1 MKTAKIL
8 FMLASFLLS
17 YGANADE
24 IVSGCV
30 KDKIHGQ
37 VCPREPLGTVVIDL
51 KGDPKCAPGQCAI
64 DAAGNAICSSSPG
77 GTVVLDLTNTPSCQ
91 GRCIRPSA
99 SFCEK
104 LG

>member
-1 MKTAKIL
+1 MKTAKFL
-8 FMLASFLLS
+8 FIFASFLFS
-17 YGANADE
+17 YGATADE

-37 VCPREPLGTVVIDL
+37 VCPIEPLGTVVIDL
-51 KGDPKCAPGQCAI
+51 LGNPKCAPGQCVI

-77 GTVVLDLTNTPSCQ
+77 GKVVFDLANIPSCQ
-91 GRCIRPSA
+91 GRCIRPTP